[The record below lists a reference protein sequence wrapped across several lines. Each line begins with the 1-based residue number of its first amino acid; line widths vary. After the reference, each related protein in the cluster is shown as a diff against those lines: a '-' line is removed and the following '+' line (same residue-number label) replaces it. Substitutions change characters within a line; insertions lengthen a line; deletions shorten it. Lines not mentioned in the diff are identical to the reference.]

1 MAETGN
7 APAPATSSTPAASGD
22 STQPPPDSASPP
34 DTGDVEKRPP
44 EDSSQP
50 SSGESQAIILR
61 QPDGDDSAENAP
73 DESKDTGG
81 GGVSPIPMGEGVVL
95 PSFSRPRYVRMEDVD
110 ALFYKGVLS
119 QQTVRPET
127 FAPPDS
133 SARWTLPS
141 LPDTGTKTY
150 LVGVPA
156 TVDDTRG
163 GGFTMNGYGGTT
175 ALIGFEE
182 MNADDNS
189 EFERLFD
196 MNARQYLH
204 CKRDKI
210 RSGWMP

>member
-1 MAETGN
+1 MAETSN
-7 APAPATSSTPAASGD
+7 TPAPAPSLTPAASGD
-22 STQPPPDSASPP
+22 SAQPPPASASPP
-34 DTGDVEKRPP
+34 DADDVEKRPP

-110 ALFYKGVLS
+110 ALFYKGILS

-141 LPDTGTKTY
+141 LPDTGT
-150 LVGVPA
+150 
-156 TVDDTRG
+156 
-163 GGFTMNGYGGTT
+163 
-175 ALIGFEE
+175 
-182 MNADDNS
+182 
-189 EFERLFD
+189 
-196 MNARQYLH
+196 
-204 CKRDKI
+204 
-210 RSGWMP
+210 